1 MLRHFFVDYFL
12 FLYNFIWVVFFTIYF
27 DFFSVFYIKKLLY
40 FLSYFELNLLL
51 FKGVFMDGREILKAM
66 AQQAKDRLRARN
78 NKGIVDSCDSNIRTI
93 VINANDE
100 KLYSKVK
107 DVVNSDSYTPIA
119 DLIDINYYK
128 TLNKEQKERY
138 FFELC
143 DKYRK
148 LKFRYEQEKLKQVF

>member
-1 MLRHFFVDYFL
+1 M
-12 FLYNFIWVVFFTIYF
+12 
-27 DFFSVFYIKKLLY
+27 LY

-78 NKGIVDSCDSNIRTI
+78 NRGIVDSCDSNIRTI
-93 VINANDE
+93 VINSNDE

-107 DVVNSDSYTPIA
+107 DVINSDSYTPIA

-128 TLNKEQKERY
+128 SLNKEQKERY
-138 FFELC
+138 FFELS
-143 DKYRK
+143 DKYSE
-148 LKFRYEQEKLKQVF
+148 LKYRYEREKLKQVY